1 MKILYIGYKFLG
13 DILMSTPALA
23 YLQNI
28 WPNAMIDYYSTGQA
42 NSILANNPRVN
53 KVFHQAKDL
62 PINKYQL
69 IIAAKGDFASSFLA
83 RKLKPQLH
91 IGLDKE
97 KNGILHPL
105 KYHFKKDQ
113 HLIWQ
118 QMKLIDKLS
127 LVKVK
132 YSWIPSI
139 DSSLKNPQMEY
150 YHLNDSSTEDLPK
163 DYLCFCV
170 GSSRMEKKW
179 PQKQWIALAKQIIKK
194 KKGSIFIIGSQ
205 GEWQFAEE
213 IVSSLYSLEP
223 RNSYKIN
230 TSLINNLCGKTSLSQ
245 MYQLFT
251 GASVVISNDTGPMH
265 FASAAKRENHNLKVI
280 GLFSY
285 SNYKI
290 TGLLGKNTYNLY
302 TDYYQPK
309 YWEKIFKKKVKGM
322 EDIHPDQIM
331 EIIH

>member
-23 YLQNI
+23 YLQKI

-42 NSILANNPRVN
+42 KLILTNNPRVA
-53 KVFHQAKDL
+53 KVLCQVKDL
-62 PINKYQL
+62 PINKYHL

-105 KYHFKKDQ
+105 KHHFKKDQ

-118 QMKLIDKLS
+118 QMELIDKLS
-127 LVKVK
+127 LVKAK
-132 YSWIPSI
+132 YSWIPFI
-139 DSSLKNPQMEY
+139 DSSLKDPQMEY
-150 YHLNDSSTEDLPK
+150 YHLGDSMKWDLPK
-163 DYLCFCV
+163 NYFCFCI
-170 GSSRMEKKW
+170 GSSRMEKRW
-179 PQKQWIALAKQIIKK
+179 SQKRWTALARQIIKE
-194 KKGSIFIIGSQ
+194 KKGSIFIIGDQ
-205 GEWQFAEE
+205 EEWQFAEE
-213 IVSSLYSLEP
+213 ILSSLHFSTARKVNNP
-223 RNSYKIN
+223 
-230 TSLINNLCGKTSLSQ
+230 LINNLCGKTSLSQ
-245 MYQLFT
+245 MYQLFA

-265 FASAAKRENHNLKVI
+265 FASAAKKENHNLKVI

-285 SNYKI
+285 SNYKV

-309 YWEKIFKKKVKGM
+309 YWEKLWRKKSRGI
-322 EDIHPDQIM
+322 EDIQPEQVMKLIY
-331 EIIH
+331 